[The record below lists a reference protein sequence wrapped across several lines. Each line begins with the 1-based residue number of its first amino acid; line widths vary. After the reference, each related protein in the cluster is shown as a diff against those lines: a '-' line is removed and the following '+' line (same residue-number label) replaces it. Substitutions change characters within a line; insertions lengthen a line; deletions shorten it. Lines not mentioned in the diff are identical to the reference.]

1 MRGVNFVVVAALL
14 SSLMTSLPV
23 TAQARSNASGQTA
36 RRRSA
41 PEAEAARAQAAQVDK
56 AEDAIARNDFAA
68 AEPLLKAATSAGSK
82 DYRAWYDLGFVYS
95 STNRKD
101 EAIEAYRKSVAAK
114 PDVFESNLNLGV
126 LLADENRAEA
136 ANFLR
141 AALKLKPAQNPQQVM
156 FRAWAA
162 LGRALDA
169 SDAKSA
175 AEAYLQAARIQPR
188 NAEPH
193 LAAAIA
199 LERAGDLTAAEAE
212 FRQAAELDPKSGE
225 ALAGLVN
232 VYSREKKFTEA
243 EAALRRLI
251 AADPANATAH
261 VQLGRVLAAQGKNA
275 EAAAE
280 LEAGVKSQPDPAALR
295 ELAGLHALAQ
305 QYDRAV
311 PEYQALLQQSPNDAD
326 LHYAFGIV
334 LMQQHNYPAAQ
345 QELLAAIKLNPDLAE
360 AYGNLAVV
368 ADENKQYSVAIQA
381 LDARARH
388 LPETPA
394 TYFLRATAYD
404 HLRDYKAAVE
414 NYHQFLTA
422 SNGKNPDQE
431 WKARHRL
438 VALEQKK

>member
-1 MRGVNFVVVAALL
+1 MRMRGVNFVILAALL
-14 SSLMTSLPV
+14 SAVPAA
-23 TAQARSNASGQTA
+23 AQARTGASGQTV
-36 RRRSA
+36 RRRST
-41 PEAEAARAQAAQVDK
+41 PEAEPARTQAAQVNK

-68 AEPLLKAATSAGSK
+68 AVPLLKAATAADPM

-95 STNRKD
+95 STGHKD

-126 LLADENRAEA
+126 LLADENKTEA

-141 AALKLKPAQNPQQVM
+141 AAIKLKPAQNPQQGM

-175 AEAYLQAARIQPR
+175 AEAYLQAARLKPG

-199 LERAGDLTAAEAE
+199 LERAGDLASAEAE
-212 FRQAAELDPKSGE
+212 FKQAAQLDPKSSQ

-243 EAALRRLI
+243 EAALRRLL

-280 LEAGVKSQPDPAALR
+280 LEA
-295 ELAGLHALAQ
+295 
-305 QYDRAV
+305 
-311 PEYQALLQQSPNDAD
+311 
-326 LHYAFGIV
+326 
-334 LMQQHNYPAAQ
+334 
-345 QELLAAIKLNPDLAE
+345 
-360 AYGNLAVV
+360 
-368 ADENKQYSVAIQA
+368 
-381 LDARARH
+381 
-388 LPETPA
+388 
-394 TYFLRATAYD
+394 
-404 HLRDYKAAVE
+404 
-414 NYHQFLTA
+414 
-422 SNGKNPDQE
+422 
-431 WKARHRL
+431 
-438 VALEQKK
+438 